1 MNRLM
6 KAEWYRARKSSGIIK
21 WLFFITLIVLAIP
34 FLDDMPDGKATASS
48 YIIAFNVQA
57 CVFIPMFFSALAG
70 AFVGIP
76 FTNKTAMYEVMA
88 GNKISHIINSKLLVI
103 VPLVSLAVTFPFCLI
118 LGVLGIVNGSGS
130 LDNIA
135 LRILL
140 LFIITLHVTMV
151 GVLAVT
157 ATRHA
162 AGIVLSFLRF
172 GMIEVIAIIW
182 LSILFQDASKT
193 TLNKIGGWFVSEQIY
208 ATAYDKIPS
217 YMLTEAI
224 LGLVIEVVIWYILS
238 YIGYKKKKFA

>member
-6 KAEWYRARKSSGIIK
+6 KAEWYRARKSSGVIK
-21 WLFFITLIVLAIP
+21 WLFFITLVVLAIP

-48 YIIAFNVQA
+48 YIFAFNEQA

-88 GNKISHIINSKLLVI
+88 GNKISRIINSKLCVI
-103 VPLVSLAVTFPFCLI
+103 VPLVSLTVTCLFSLL
-118 LGVLGIVNGSGS
+118 LGVLGIANGSGS
-130 LDNIA
+130 LDNLP

-140 LFIITLHVTMV
+140 LFIILLHVTMV

-157 ATRHA
+157 AVRHA
-162 AGIVLSFLRF
+162 VGIVLAFLRF
-172 GMIEVIAIIW
+172 GMLEGIAITWI
-182 LSILFQDASKT
+182 SILFEDASET
-193 TLNKIGGWFVSEQIY
+193 TLQKISGWFVSNQIF
-208 ATAYDKIPS
+208 ATTYDKIPD
-217 YMLTEAI
+217 YMFTEAI
-224 LGLVIEVVIWYILS
+224 LGLVIEVVFWYILS